1 MMLGNSQVDV
11 DGGPAR
17 CEKVLVG
24 GRAGHG
30 GGRGGRSG
38 RSAEE
43 VFHDVA
49 SPLLALLTCSL
60 ALASDHAG
68 DLSFFLSH

>member
-1 MMLGNSQVDV
+1 MGNSQVDV

-30 GGRGGRSG
+30 GGRGGWG
-38 RSAEE
+38 AEE

-49 SPLLALLTCSL
+49 SPLLALLTRSL

-68 DLSFFLSH
+68 D